1 MSDPAGEQGRG
12 PRRRAELVEAAGS
25 LILEQGPAQVTHRR
39 VAARA
44 GASLSATTY
53 YFRDLEELR
62 GEGARLI
69 AELWAEQA
77 EWAAERA
84 EEARPDREETLDL
97 LCDALLPPPAG
108 VRGHYEQLAGAG
120 RSTAVAA
127 AYRDGRQTI
136 RTAVG
141 RVLTAAGSACVAEV
155 ALAVVDGA
163 VLAALSDGRD
173 PRAEARRLLGLV
185 L

>member
-1 MSDPAGEQGRG
+1 MSEPAEEGRG
-12 PRRRAELVEAAGS
+12 ARRRAALVEAAAS
-25 LILEQGPAQVTHRR
+25 LVLELGPAQVTHRR
-39 VAARA
+39 VAERA

-62 GEGARLI
+62 GAGAELI

-77 EWAAERA
+77 EWAAEQAERA
-84 EEARPDREETLDL
+84 APGREEVVEL

-120 RSTAVAA
+120 RSEAVAA
-127 AYRDGRQTI
+127 AYRAARERLTG
-136 RTAVG
+136 AVA
-141 RVLTAAGSACVAEV
+141 RLLAAAGSSCPAEL
-155 ALAVVDGA
+155 ALAALDGA
-163 VLAALSDGRD
+163 VLAALSEGRD
-173 PRAEARRLLGLV
+173 PRAEARRLLALV

>member
-1 MSDPAGEQGRG
+1 MSEPAPEQGKG

-25 LILEQGPAQVTHRR
+25 LILEHGPAQVTHRR

-84 EEARPDREETLDL
+84 EEAGPDHEEALDL
-97 LCDALLPPPAG
+97 VCDALLPPPAG

-120 RSTAVAA
+120 RSPAVAA
-127 AYRDGRQTI
+127 AYRAGRETI
-136 RTAVG
+136 RGAVA
-141 RVLTAAGSACVAEV
+141 RVLTAAGSACTAEV
-155 ALAVVDGA
+155 AIAVVDGA
-163 VLAALSDGRD
+163 VLAALSEGGD
-173 PRAEARRLLGLV
+173 PREEARRLLALV

>member
-1 MSDPAGEQGRG
+1 VSEPSAEQGRG
-12 PRRRAELVEAAGS
+12 QRRRAALVEAAAS
-25 LILEQGPAQVTHRR
+25 LVLERGPAEVTHRR
-39 VAARA
+39 VAERA

-62 GEGARLI
+62 GAGARLI

-84 EEARPDREETLDL
+84 EEGPLGREEALEL

-108 VRGHYEQLAGAG
+108 GRGHYEQLTRAG
-120 RSTAVAA
+120 RSQDVAE
-127 AYRDGRQTI
+127 AYRAGRETI
-136 RTAVG
+136 GGAVG
-141 RVLTAAGSACVAEV
+141 RVLAATGSSCRAEV

-163 VLAALSDGRD
+163 VLAALSEGRD
-173 PRAEARRLLGLV
+173 PRAEAHRLLSLV

>member
-1 MSDPAGEQGRG
+1 MSDPTPEQGRG
-12 PRRRAELVEAAGS
+12 QRRRAELVEAAGS

-77 EWAAERA
+77 EWAAESA
-84 EEARPDREETLDL
+84 EEGTVDREEALGL
-97 LCDALLPPPAG
+97 VCDALLPPPAG

-120 RSTAVAA
+120 RSPAVAA
-127 AYRDGRQTI
+127 AYRAGRERI
-136 RTAVG
+136 GAAVG
-141 RVLTAAGSACVAEV
+141 RVLAAAGSACEPEV

-163 VLAALSDGRD
+163 VLAALSEGRD
-173 PRAEARRLLGLV
+173 PRAEAQRLLALV